1 MDEWVVL
8 LHVATGFWFVSG
20 LVGRDVTLARAR
32 ASSDIATIRELVAHA
47 GTFERFAV
55 IPGSFAVLAAVLLA
69 MWARNIPLTA
79 DVSGWLVASLVLN
92 ASIIPLVPVVFL
104 PRGRVFEA
112 ALDDAAARGE
122 VTPELTAAFDDRA
135 VRIARTY
142 EVVAVA
148 AIIVLMVTKP
158 F

>member
-8 LHVATGFWFVSG
+8 LHVATAFWFVSG

-32 ASSDIATIRELVAHA
+32 ASNDITTIREFVAHA

-55 IPGSFAVLAAVLLA
+55 IPGSVAVLAAGLLA
-69 MWARNIPLTA
+69 TWARDIPILG
-79 DVSGWLVASLVLN
+79 DGSGWLLASILLYVSLV
-92 ASIIPLVPVVFL
+92 PLVPLVFL

-112 ALDDAAARGE
+112 ALDEAAARAE
-122 VTPELTAAFDDRA
+122 VTPALTAAFDDRA

-142 EVVAVA
+142 EVLAVA
-148 AIIVLMVTKP
+148 AIVVLMVTKP